1 MKHPSR
7 YPTLGQIRY
16 SYISQVLDTPGDAG
30 FSPELRLG
38 IIRQALR
45 GLSVSQLAEVRTL
58 VEARTGE
65 ALERLSYLE
74 S

>member
-1 MKHPSR
+1 MRNPSR